1 MERGAVPTRNQ
12 SLDEGL
18 QKNLN
23 ENRDQGLDQA
33 WMRRALDLA
42 QHSVGLASPNPVV
55 GCVLVNDG
63 AIVGVGRH
71 EYDKKDHA
79 EVVALKNAGAAARGG
94 TAYVTLEPC
103 CTTGRTG
110 PCTNALIEA
119 GIARVVAATV
129 DPNPAVSGKG
139 LDQLRAAG
147 VAVTSG
153 VMEREARKLN
163 DGFARYIRTGLPF
176 VTLKAGVSL
185 DGRIAPAPGSAPRG
199 APVFLTGEKARAQV
213 QEMRHSADAVITGI
227 NTVLQDDPH
236 LTDRSGLPR
245 RRRLLRVVLDSGLRT
260 PLDSKLVRTAQEDLL
275 IFCTIA
281 PTQRQRTFEALGVR
295 VERVDAAEAL
305 ADQFGAGTRGRSQA
319 VRNSGVCLK
328 TVMKRLGKMEIL
340 SAMLEAGGQLNASA
354 LSGGYVDKLTL
365 FYAPVF
371 LGPGAVP
378 LLQEPIARSTLPTP
392 PEIECI
398 DHDVRVDAY
407 LRDPW
412 GEC

>member
-1 MERGAVPTRNQ
+1 MQ
-12 SLDEGL
+12 
-18 QKNLN
+18 
-23 ENRDQGLDQA
+23 
-33 WMRRALDLA
+33 RALELA
-42 QHSVGLASPNPVV
+42 QQSVGLASPNPAV
-55 GCVLVNDG
+55 GCVLVKEG
-63 AIVGVGRH
+63 AVVGAGRH

-79 EVVALKNAGAAARGG
+79 EVVALKNAGDAARGA

-110 PCTNALIEA
+110 PCTKALIGA
-119 GIARVVAATV
+119 GVARVVAATT

-139 LDQLRAAG
+139 FEQLRAAG
-147 VAVTSG
+147 IPVTTG
-153 VMEREARKLN
+153 VLEREARKLN

-213 QEMRHSADAVITGI
+213 QEMRHSADALITGI

-245 RRRLLRVVLDSGLRT
+245 RRPLLRVVLDAGLRT
-260 PLDSKLVRTAQEDLL
+260 PLDSKLVRTTQKDLL
-275 IFCTIA
+275 IFCAVA

-295 VERVDAAEAL
+295 VERVDSTQMAG
-305 ADQFGAGTRGRSQA
+305 DRFGAGPQGRVRS
-319 VRNSGVCLK
+319 VRNSGVCLNS
-328 TVMKRLGKMEIL
+328 VMKRLGQMEIL
-340 SAMLEAGGQLNASA
+340 SAILEAGGQLNSSA
-354 LSGGYVDKLTL
+354 LCGSHVDKVTL

-378 LLQEPIARSTLPTP
+378 LLQEPMARLPLP
-392 PEIECI
+392 GLPMVECI
-398 DHDVRVDAY
+398 DQDVRVDAY
-407 LRDPW
+407 LRNPW
-412 GEC
+412 GEI